1 MGYADATGSNDD
13 KNTKWAVDSLVSNVN
28 KVDTMYLG
36 DFTFPM
42 AYAGTGNYYPYLR
55 VNSDVKSK
63 ERIYYDRT
71 LRIDC
76 LILRPKELD
85 DYLKA
90 HPDYKY
96 DKKIEE

>member
-1 MGYADATGSNDD
+1 MGYADETGANIDNDRSWVAESTFQ
-13 KNTKWAVDSLVSNVN
+13 NDSS
-28 KVDTMYLG
+28 KIDTVFLG

-42 AYAGTGNYYPYLR
+42 AYIGTGNYYPYMR
-55 VNSDVKSK
+55 INSSITNR
-63 ERIYYDRT
+63 ERNNYDRT

-76 LILRPKELD
+76 IILRPKELD

-96 DKKIEE
+96 DQGLY